1 MHSPINLL
9 GYIVC
14 LKFLIE
20 KGFPGQ
26 RSLLLDVNRNSS
38 PDIVAE
44 KQHSIKAKEVLMAGV
59 DYQPHEIHSLVESKC
74 PAPDS
79 HKKSDLNINSVS
91 APAETKGS
99 SSDIAFDKLKDLQSG
114 KEASPGGHLQAH
126 VSSMISQL
134 QEAVL
139 PSVEVVI
146 EAEEA
151 NIVSGQVLGKRQE
164 LSEALES
171 ESILL
176 SGSHN
181 RNSDIPATSY
191 LKITSGICESSPTCL
206 SPDAA
211 STFKSDLDFA
221 DHQIFILHDSKKRSL
236 KTPVRCTSAEK
247 NREKIIQETSSSPT
261 QLMNIVQSAGSALSS
276 QMDEV
281 LEAETAALGVVK
293 SILQP
298 TVIPTMAQTRD
309 TTLEFHH
316 RLRYS
321 SSNGDKLGSCKLY
334 GSALPFSDNV
344 AVCLPALSKGSGST
358 MGITEVSVT
367 KISSPAGT
375 HNAQIK
381 VPYSLR
387 SSTRLSE
394 NLGSYLANGS
404 VSCSKENSMLSE
416 MGKNDISASLEDV
429 SEKSVNH
436 KWITPNSTVTQG
448 EPTKARYFLRS
459 LSSQD
464 KDSGSSRSS
473 TSTYAS
479 CLKQAKETISHAC
492 EVSWPKRR
500 KVEYRSTNIL
510 ATSPRLRFNHSKSI
524 NEGSNCS
531 YKIES
536 GSVLEFQPTSVSA
549 ETKTGILNT
558 APETSSKSQHQTKKR
573 SAIEVS
579 ESYEIYT

>member
-1 MHSPINLL
+1 M
-9 GYIVC
+9 
-14 LKFLIE
+14 
-20 KGFPGQ
+20 
-26 RSLLLDVNRNSS
+26 LLDVNRNSS

-44 KQHSIKAKEVLMAGV
+44 EQHSIKAKEVVMMGV
-59 DYQPHEIHSLVESKC
+59 DYRPPEIYSLVESKC
-74 PAPDS
+74 PATDS
-79 HKKSDLNINSVS
+79 HKKSDLNIKTVA
-91 APAETKGS
+91 APEETNGI
-99 SSDIAFDKLKDLQSG
+99 SSDISFDKLKDLQSG

-139 PSVEVVI
+139 PCVEVVFG
-146 EAEEA
+146 AEEA
-151 NIVSGQVLGKRQE
+151 DIVSGHVLSKRLE

-171 ESILL
+171 ESISLP
-176 SGSHN
+176 GSHN
-181 RNSDIPATSY
+181 RNSDISATSY
-191 LKITSGICESSPTCL
+191 LKTTSATCESSPACL
-206 SPDAA
+206 LPDAEGI
-211 STFKSDLDFA
+211 FNSDFDFA
-221 DHQIFILHDSKKRSL
+221 GHQIFIPGDCKKTSL
-236 KTPVRCTSAEK
+236 KSPVWCPLEEK
-247 NREKIIQETSSSPT
+247 NREKIIQETISSPI
-261 QLMNIVQSAGSALSS
+261 QLMNIVQNAGSALTS
-276 QMDEV
+276 QMDKV
-281 LEAETAALGVVK
+281 LEADTAALGVVK

-298 TVIPTMAQTRD
+298 TVIPTTAGTRD
-309 TTLEFHH
+309 TILELRHG
-316 RLRYS
+316 LRYS
-321 SSNGDKLGSCKLY
+321 RSNGDKKLGLS
-334 GSALPFSDNV
+334 GSALPSSDNV
-344 AVCLPALSKGSGST
+344 AVCLPALSKGNGST
-358 MGITEVSVT
+358 MGIEELSVT
-367 KISSPAGT
+367 KISSPART
-375 HNAQIK
+375 HSAQIK

-387 SSTRLSE
+387 SSTSLTE

-404 VSCSKENSMLSE
+404 GSCSKENSVLSK
-416 MGKNDISASLEDV
+416 MNKNEISASLEDAT
-429 SEKSVNH
+429 EKPVNH
-436 KWITPNSTVTQG
+436 KWITPNSTETQG

-464 KDSGSSRSS
+464 KDAGSSRSS

-549 ETKTGILNT
+549 ETKTRILNT